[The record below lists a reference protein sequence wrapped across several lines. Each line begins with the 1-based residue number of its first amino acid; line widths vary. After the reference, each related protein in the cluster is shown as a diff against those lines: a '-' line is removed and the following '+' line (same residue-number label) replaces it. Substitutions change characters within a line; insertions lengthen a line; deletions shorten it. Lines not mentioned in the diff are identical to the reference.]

1 MCFLKLSLQQGERKL
16 GVLAHSVTSPGTRA
30 RARQQHSLFSQM
42 PETASSAP
50 EAKFDVEAVKLNHG
64 R

>member
-1 MCFLKLSLQQGERKL
+1 M